1 MAQIKSTSSSAAA
14 PASAKPA
21 ATARVALI
29 GLDDAEL
36 SLLTDSFKQF
46 NVRATALS
54 REDKKRLSKEKF
66 EGCVLRLD
74 EAAEPILQAARN
86 SPSNRHML
94 IYGIATDTQ
103 SAMRY
108 SSFCINAIFRAPLER
123 SAALKV
129 VRSTYL
135 LALHE
140 YRRYVRIPLAVEV
153 LLNADGRRVTALSEE
168 ISSGGMSL
176 RVPELMH
183 GKIKAQAKFVLPE
196 ALDININATI
206 CWRRETDSMLG
217 IRFDSEDNARQ
228 LVRRWIDEFL
238 QF

>member
-1 MAQIKSTSSSAAA
+1 MAQIKSSSSVTA
-14 PASAKPA
+14 PASAKPT

-36 SLLTDSFKQF
+36 LILTDCFKQF
-46 NVRATALS
+46 NVKTSVLS
-54 REDKKRLSKEKF
+54 REESNRLSKEKF

-74 EAAEPILQAARN
+74 EAAEPILKFTRN

-94 IYGIATDTQ
+94 IYGIAADTQ
-103 SAMRY
+103 SAMQY
-108 SSFCINAIFRAPLER
+108 SKFCINAIFRAPLER
-123 SAALKV
+123 PAALKV

-183 GKIKAQAKFVLPE
+183 GKINAKAKFILPE
-196 ALDININATI
+196 AQDINIKATI

-217 IRFDSEDNARQ
+217 IRFESEDSNRQ
-228 LVRRWIDEFL
+228 LVRKWVDEFL

>member
-1 MAQIKSTSSSAAA
+1 MAQIKSSPSI
-14 PASAKPA
+14 SAKPDA
-21 ATARVALI
+21 AARVALI
-29 GLDDAEL
+29 GLDDVEL
-36 SLLTDSFKQF
+36 ALLTDSFKQF
-46 NVRATALS
+46 NLKTTAIN
-54 REDKKRLSKEKF
+54 REETERLGKEKF
-66 EGCVLRLD
+66 EGCVVRLD
-74 EAAEPILQAARN
+74 EAAEPILKSVRN

-94 IYGIATDTQ
+94 VYGIAADTE

-108 SSFCINAIFRAPLER
+108 SKFCINAIFGSPLER

-153 LLNADGRRVTALSEE
+153 LLNADGHRVTALSEE

-176 RVPELMH
+176 RVPELMQ

-196 ALDININATI
+196 EQDINIYGTI
-206 CWRRETDSMLG
+206 CWRRESDSMLG
-217 IRFDSEDNARQ
+217 IRFDAEDSNRQ
-228 LVRRWIDEFL
+228 LVRNWVDEFL